1 MAGGVH
7 SNNLFKT
14 LCRDLAKIW
23 VVFLA
28 VLALLLILLALRE
41 LFPRLLLTYVA
52 LLVLFG
58 LVCLSRLIA
67 SWWRQLCR
75 EASGDPKGQGSV
87 GHQGA
92 PSIKVPPSI
101 YKKPDPLIYSQSY
114 LMSLGLGVTWDNPD
128 VHLEL
133 GGVAVPSHDLQPAT
147 TYGVKANIWNSSM
160 EAPAVNLLV
169 RFYYL
174 SFGIGA
180 ARTFIGETHVDL
192 AVKGSPMLPA
202 VAKHDWITPETP
214 GHYCLQVELVWADDA
229 NPANNLGQHNTDV
242 KQLNSPNAT
251 FQFLLRNDTQFRR
264 DYRLELDSYALP
276 ALPAC
281 GEEGDPRK
289 SLHSRH
295 GRSGYPVP
303 DDVGVLLLPS
313 ATLTLGPNEE
323 QTITVKI
330 SCGRASVARL
340 AVNVHAF
347 ADGALAGGV
356 TLYFHS

>member
-1 MAGGVH
+1 MPRPRKDLGGV
-7 SNNLFKT
+7 SRP
-14 LCRDLAKIW
+14 CSRSS
-23 VVFLA
+23 
-28 VLALLLILLALRE
+28 LILLALRE

-92 PSIKVPPSI
+92 PRVKVPPSI

-202 VAKHDWITPETP
+202 VANASTGSLRRRPATIACRSSWYGRTMRIQRTIWGSTTPTLSSSTRRTP
-214 GHYCLQVELVWADDA
+214 RSNSCCAMTRSSGATTGWNLTATPFPRFPPVARRAIRERASIQGTAGQAIPFPTMSAYLRPVGHV
-229 NPANNLGQHNTDV
+229 
-242 KQLNSPNAT
+242 
-251 FQFLLRNDTQFRR
+251 
-264 DYRLELDSYALP
+264 
-276 ALPAC
+276 
-281 GEEGDPRK
+281 
-289 SLHSRH
+289 
-295 GRSGYPVP
+295 
-303 DDVGVLLLPS
+303 
-313 ATLTLGPNEE
+313 TLGPNEE
-323 QTITVKI
+323 QLSPWRI
-330 SCGRASVARL
+330 SVVGRALRALRSMCMRSLTARL
-340 AVNVHAF
+340 P
-347 ADGALAGGV
+347 V